1 MTDEYAAYKAI
12 EKQYDHETINHKKEE
27 YVRGDVYTN
36 GVENAWSLFKRSI
49 VGSFHHVSEKHIDR
63 YLNEFDWRFNG
74 RNNPNL
80 YRDTLIRLLES
91 EPMEFKELVEKEA

>member
-1 MTDEYAAYKAI
+1 MTDEYAGYKAI
-12 EKQYDHETINHKKEE
+12 NKTTGHESVYHSKEE
-27 YVRGDVYTN
+27 WVRGDVYTN

-74 RNNPNL
+74 ATTHICFEIPLQGCSTLLKWSLRN
-80 YRDTLIRLLES
+80 
-91 EPMEFKELVEKEA
+91 